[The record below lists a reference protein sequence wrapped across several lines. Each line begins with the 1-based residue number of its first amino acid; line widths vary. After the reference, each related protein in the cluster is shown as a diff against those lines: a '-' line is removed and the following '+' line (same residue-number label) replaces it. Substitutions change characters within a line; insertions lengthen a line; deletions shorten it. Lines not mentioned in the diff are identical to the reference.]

1 MATNV
6 TTTTFGT
13 TYKDDFKD
21 SDHYHRILFNAG
33 RALQARELTQM
44 QTIIQEEIG
53 RFGSNIFV
61 EGAAVEGGNLHI
73 LRFPSIKLTTAAATT
88 LSAAG
93 LSFSD
98 LVGKEF
104 TGDTT
109 AIKFIVRKAFAASA
123 RDDGA
128 GDNPP
133 TLFVEY
139 TDTSAGTSG
148 TSPVVVQDG
157 ASFTNSTLGITLTA
171 DSPSTGS
178 AANTGTILQIAPGT
192 FFVKNH
198 FVTAEA
204 QELVLGKYFP
214 FSINIEVGFKIS
226 EQVITTD
233 DESALYD
240 NQGAS
245 PNISAPGADR
255 YKITLSLAKKS
266 KVTSA
271 ENFVYLATISDGEIS
286 KQATTSNGYNTI
298 YDVMATRTKE
308 ESGNYTINNITAKFS
323 EVSGNDSNLD
333 LELSGGTAYVDGYR
347 LELPRTKL
355 RIQKARDTRTENN
368 QPIIAQY
375 GNFVIGNTANNAGL
389 PNIDTFDSIN
399 LMNNYGHT
407 GSVIGGA
414 RVRAVEEADSAHK
427 FFLFDINM
435 ANGQSF
441 RDTRSFG
448 TSTTDFVNI
457 VTEDGIAQLK
467 ETSNNSLLFP
477 LPSTRPTVNGVSDL
491 SLTVQ
496 KRITF
501 TYSGS
506 TVTEN
511 AGGTGDIFTNTGD
524 WILAKT
530 DGAVTTATFNLI
542 GSPTGNQVEISSIAT
557 GNGDYELL
565 AYIAIAGANLSSRQK
580 TLEAAQTVTKT
591 WPTQADSD
599 GNGLA
604 FIDLGFADVHEIQS
618 IAVDSA
624 LGADISDNFTFDNGQ
639 RDNFYAR
646 SRIVANP
653 GVTIPAGSIATT
665 FRRFSHG
672 AGDLFTVNS
681 YQGAI
686 NYDDIPDFTKVN
698 GEIINLRDVLDFR
711 PVEGTNGQYSGTG
724 GIVNLL
730 PQTTDVIRADVEY
743 YLPRKDKL
751 VIGIANVDRSTLKFG
766 QYRQITGVSALDPRP
781 PIQPPGTLT
790 LYDMSLKP
798 YTLDKDDVSLQKND
812 TKNYTMQDIGKLEKR
827 IDDVVELTTLSLLE
841 NETSSIEVLD
851 SAGNARTKAGFLADN
866 FANYNFSD
874 TFNPG
879 YRASIDQGEKELT
892 PRFSEASV
900 RLIYDADNAGNTATR
915 VGDYIIC
922 PYTEEAFVD
931 QDLVSQEIGVNPF
944 GVLTNSGRM
953 KMSPASDNWF
963 ETEYVPD
970 IVIELED
977 VVTSKGSVTVRS
989 RNDSKYSWYGST
1001 GKVITGSKV
1010 VRDKIN
1016 EVILEK
1022 KFIPYMR
1029 SIKVYFRARGLS
1041 PNTQHFAYFGEE
1053 SVADWVRSET
1063 SFVDYS
1069 TTSVD
1074 LGSTLTK
1081 STGHPDGST
1090 TLISNGEGEIIG
1102 SFVIPSTAALRFR
1115 AGDVLFKLLD
1125 ISENNDDGST
1135 SSAFFTFSAQG
1146 IINVSER
1153 TFESTRHVTLAR
1165 GVVQRDDDG
1174 GGGGS
1179 RGKRTGGYHNY
1190 NNGFYSYSSG
1200 GRADNDDRDTQADA
1214 DAAGGSAGSS
1224 PF

>member
-44 QTIIQEEIG
+44 QTIIQEEVG

-61 EGAAVEGGNLHI
+61 EGAAVEGGNLHV

-88 LSAAG
+88 LSAAS
-93 LSFSD
+93 LTFND

-104 TGDTT
+104 IGDTT

-123 RDDGA
+123 KDDGS
-128 GDNPP
+128 GNNPP

-139 TDTSAGTSG
+139 TDTTAGTSG

-157 ASFTNSTLGITLTA
+157 TSFTNSTLGITLTA
-171 DSPSTGS
+171 DTPSVGA

-198 FVTAEA
+198 FVTSEA
-204 QELVLGKYFP
+204 QELVLGKYEP
-214 FSINIEVGFKIS
+214 FNINEDIGFKVI

-233 DESALYD
+233 DENALYD

-255 YKITLSLAKKS
+255 YKITLSLTKKS

-271 ENFVYLATISDGEIS
+271 ENFVYLATISAGRIS
-286 KQATTSNGYNTI
+286 KQVTTSNGYNTI

-308 ESGNYTINNITAKFS
+308 ESGNYTINNFTAKFS
-323 EVSGNDSNLD
+323 EVSNNDSNLD
-333 LELSGGTAYVDGYR
+333 LEISGGTAYVDGYR
-347 LELPRTKL
+347 LEMPRTKL
-355 RIQKARDTRTENN
+355 RIKKARDTRTENN

-491 SLTVQ
+491 SFTVQ

-530 DGAVTTATFNLI
+530 DGTVTTATFNPI
-542 GSPTGNQVEISSIAT
+542 GSPTGNQVEISSIAA
-557 GNGDYELL
+557 GNGNYELL

-580 TLEAAQTVTKT
+580 TLEAAQSITKL
-591 WPTQADSD
+591 WPDSADSD

-604 FIDLGFADVHEIQS
+604 FIDLGFADVHELQRLRT
-618 IAVDSA
+618 VDSDGSD
-624 LGADISDNFTFDNGQ
+624 LLDNFTFDNGQ
-639 RDNFYAR
+639 RDNFYAK
-646 SRIVANP
+646 SRIVAKSD
-653 GVTIPAGSIATT
+653 VTIPSGNIYAK

-672 AGDLFTVNS
+672 GGDLFTVNS

-686 NYDDIPDFTKVN
+686 DYDDIPDFTKVN
-698 GEIINLRDVLDFR
+698 GEIVNLRDVLDFR

-751 VIGIANVDRSTLKFG
+751 VIGIANVDRSAIKFG
-766 QYRQITGVSALDPRP
+766 QYRQITGVSSLDPKT

-798 YTLDKDDVSLQKND
+798 YTLNKDDVSLQKND

-874 TFNPG
+874 TFNAG

-900 RLIYDADNAGNTATR
+900 RLIYDADNSGNTVTR

-922 PYTEEAFVD
+922 PYTEEAFID
-931 QDLVSQEIGVNPF
+931 QDLVSQEISVNPF
-944 GVLTNSGRM
+944 GMLTNSGRM

-970 IVIELED
+970 IVIEQED
-977 VVTSKGSVTVRS
+977 VVTTNGSVSVRS

-1001 GKVITGSKV
+1001 GKVITGTKV

-1016 EVILEK
+1016 EIILER

-1029 SIKVYFRARGLS
+1029 SIKVYFKAQGLS

-1053 SVADWVRSET
+1053 PVADWVRSET

-1069 TTSVD
+1069 TTTTD
-1074 LGSTLTK
+1074 FGSTLTK

-1090 TLISNGEGEIIG
+1090 TLVSNTQGEIIG
-1102 SFVIPSTAALRFR
+1102 SFVIPSIAALRFR

-1125 ISENNDDGST
+1125 ISENNDDAST

-1165 GVVQRDDDG
+1165 GVIQDDTGSG
-1174 GGGGS
+1174 GGD
-1179 RGKRTGGYHNY
+1179 RGKRSGGWHNY
-1190 NNGFYSYSSG
+1190 NGGFYSDGNDDNGSGSSSG
-1200 GRADNDDRDTQADA
+1200 QSDADA
-1214 DAAGGSAGSS
+1214 DGGSSTSS